1 MPHPPQADDPVSAR
15 RRHVVAT
22 WTALLVTVL
31 WSTSWVLIRFAL
43 DDGTVGPLTLA
54 GARYGLAAAILAA
67 GVGLRPRL
75 RRQVRTAAT
84 TGIGRIVALGVV
96 FYAVTQGAQFVAI
109 ATQPAATTSLLLSA
123 TPLLV
128 TAVSVSALGERP
140 APRQLAG
147 AAVIVVGA
155 WLYFSGDL
163 GGTLVGMVAAVLG
176 LVANA
181 VSAVLG
187 RAVNR
192 DTDMEAVV
200 ITTLSMAIGAVL
212 LVAVGLVVEGPPRL
226 DVEAVAIVVWLAV
239 VNTAVA
245 NTLWNRSLRHL
256 SAVESAGINNTML
269 VQIALLAWIFLDES
283 PGLLGVAGILATSLG
298 VFLTRQPQG
307 RVEVASPGPDD
318 REAPDAGSVR

>member
-1 MPHPPQADDPVSAR
+1 MSHSSSASRPHEPAAR
-15 RRHVVAT
+15 HRTAT

-31 WSTSWVLIRFAL
+31 WSTSWVLIRVAL
-43 DDGTVGPLTLA
+43 DGGSVGPLTLA
-54 GARYGLAAAILAA
+54 GARYGLAAVVLAV

-75 RRQVRTAAT
+75 RRQVRAAAGP
-84 TGIGRIVALGVV
+84 GIGRIVALGVV

-128 TAVSVSALGERP
+128 TAVSMSTLGERP
-140 APRQLAG
+140 SSRQLAG

-163 GGTLVGMVAAVLG
+163 GGTLVGMVAAGLG

-192 DTDMEAVV
+192 GSDLDPIVV
-200 ITTLSMAIGAVL
+200 TTLSMAVGAVL
-212 LVAVGLVVEGPPRL
+212 LVATGLVVEGPPRL
-226 DVEAVAIVVWLAV
+226 DGEAVAIVVWLAV

-256 SAVESAGINNTML
+256 SAVASAGINNTML
-269 VQIALLAWIFLDES
+269 VQIALLAWLFLDES
-283 PGLLGVAGILATSLG
+283 PGALGVAGILVTSLG
-298 VFLTRQPQG
+298 VFLTQDPG
-307 RVEVASPGPDD
+307 R
-318 REAPDAGSVR
+318 